1 MPETLSV
8 AVCISHGVTLSDF
21 VTPMEILSELDPGEE
36 GSWSSAMMGDVPYR
50 VKIDYLAPTMDPVL
64 ASKGRNPPTVN
75 PTLTYADA
83 MANGKQFDILWV
95 PAGPGPDYETGESHI
110 PEEEITFIAQQA
122 PKAKYVMSVCLGAFQ
137 LALAGVL
144 NGKRA
149 TTNKLFYRT
158 IVAATS
164 KDIEWVPEARWVV
177 AEGGKVWT
185 SSGVTAGSDMA
196 LAFVE
201 HLAGAKVARHIR
213 GGFEIPE
220 RTEKD
225 DPFAAFHGLV

>member
-21 VTPMEILSELDPGEE
+21 VTPMEILSELDPGGEA
-36 GSWSSAMMGDVPYR
+36 SWSSAIVADIPYR
-50 VKIDYLAPTMDPVL
+50 VKIDYLAPTMDPVV
-64 ASKGRNPPTVN
+64 APKAAIRQP
-75 PTLTYADA
+75 A
-83 MANGKQFDILWV
+83 MADGKQFEILWV
-95 PAGPGPDYETGESHI
+95 PAGPGPDFETGESHI
-110 PEEEITFIAQQA
+110 PEDEITFIAQQT
-122 PKAKYVMSVCLGAFQ
+122 PKAKYVMS
-137 LALAGVL
+137 
-144 NGKRA
+144 
-149 TTNKLFYRT
+149 FYRT

-164 KDIEWVPEARWVV
+164 KEIEWVPEARWVV

>member
-21 VTPMEILSELDPGEE
+21 VTPMEILSELDPGDEA
-36 GSWSSAMMGDVPYR
+36 SWSSAIMADIPYR
-50 VKIDYLAPTMDPVL
+50 VKIDYLAPTMDPVV
-64 ASKGRNPPTVN
+64 AAKGRNPPTIN
-75 PTLTYADA
+75 PTLTYASA
-83 MANGKQFDILWV
+83 MADGKQFDILWV
-95 PAGPGPDYETGESHI
+95 PAGPGPDFETGESHI
-110 PEEEITFIAQQA
+110 PEDEIIFIARQA
-122 PKAKYVMSVCLGAFQ
+122 PKAKYVILHSL
-137 LALAGVL
+137 GVL

-164 KDIEWVPEARWVV
+164 KKIEWVPEARWVV

-185 SSGVTAGSDMA
+185 SSGVAAGSDMA

-225 DPFAAFHGLV
+225 DPFAAFHGLI

>member
-1 MPETLSV
+1 MPEILSV
-8 AVCISHGVTLSDF
+8 AVCISNGVTLSNF
-21 VTPMEILSELDPGEE
+21 VTPMEILSELDPGDEA
-36 GSWSSAMMGDVPYR
+36 SWSSAIMADIPYG
-50 VKIDYLAPTMDPVL
+50 VKIDYLAPTMDPVV
-64 ASKGRNPPTVN
+64 AAKGRNPPTIN
-75 PTLTYADA
+75 PTLTYAAA
-83 MANGKQFDILWV
+83 MADGKQFDILWV
-95 PAGPGPDYETGESHI
+95 PAGPGLDLETGKSLI
-110 PEEEITFIAQQA
+110 PEDEITFIAQQT
-122 PKAKYVMSVCLGAFQ
+122 PKAKYVMSVCGGAYQ
-137 LALAGVL
+137 LAFAGVL

-164 KDIEWVPEARWVV
+164 KEIEWVPEARWVV

-185 SSGVTAGSDMA
+185 SSGVAAGSDMA

-220 RTEKD
+220 RAEKD
-225 DPFAAFHGLV
+225 DPFAIFHGLV